1 MMLLLFLDDIK
12 SERELMR
19 IIPERL
25 DYLWFLGYG
34 LDDQIPNHSVLS
46 KARKRWGKKV
56 FVSLFSRVVQ
66 QCVAA
71 GLVEGRKIHVDA
83 SLVDAN
89 ASLRSVKPLDP
100 ELIKAIERTAKEQ
113 VQKLD
118 EPEDDQDPP
127 AQGGGGSGSVI
138 GQHSKTNRQ
147 FQSTTD
153 SDATLVRHS
162 GLKSRLRY
170 KTHRVV
176 DDANEVITAV
186 GTTTGAV
193 DEATQLL
200 GLIETHQDTTGQAVR
215 TVIADAR
222 YGSVS
227 NLIGCQKARIRAHVK
242 LLGESIRGKGRS
254 EGIYDE
260 EHFNYDTLSNT
271 YRCPAG
277 QIMKPRRFHPQ
288 RLTWE
293 YVTAKGTCLG
303 IHSPSPAII
312 QESWLPSPWSSS
324 AIKRPS
330 MK

>member
-1 MMLLLFLDDIK
+1 MNKTEAGTSYHALMMGTHQPQNELFSYRVNLDQRVRADHPLRRISAVLDLSFVRPAVEQFYGNNGHVGIDPVVLVKMMFLMFLDDVA
-12 SERELMR
+12 SERELVA
-19 IIPERL
+19 IIRERL

-46 KARKRWGKKV
+46 KAPKRWGKKV

-83 SLVDAN
+83 SLVEAN
-89 ASLRSVKPLDP
+89 ASLGSVKRLDP
-100 ELIKAIERTAKEQ
+100 ELISAIERAAKEQ

-127 AQGGGGSGSVI
+127 AEGGGGSGSVI
-138 GQHSKTNRQ
+138 GQHSKTNRE

-153 SDATLVRHS
+153 PDATLVRHS

-186 GTTTGAV
+186 ETTTGAV

-200 GLIETHQDTTGQAVR
+200 GLIEAHQET
-215 TVIADAR
+215 
-222 YGSVS
+222 
-227 NLIGCQKARIRAHVK
+227 
-242 LLGESIRGKGRS
+242 
-254 EGIYDE
+254 
-260 EHFNYDTLSNT
+260 
-271 YRCPAG
+271 
-277 QIMKPRRFHPQ
+277 
-288 RLTWE
+288 
-293 YVTAKGTCLG
+293 
-303 IHSPSPAII
+303 
-312 QESWLPSPWSSS
+312 
-324 AIKRPS
+324 
-330 MK
+330 